1 MTRWSWL
8 ASDAPALEAP
18 SMPPALAGVAAD
30 ATATDAAASAWD
42 SVAMV
47 HLGDEADTLQPR
59 LLARFRV
66 ARRVSS
72 STTAEPSSSTDATHD
87 TEGGKERGERFAH
100 RHRAGSLCPLT
111 HGSRK
116 GGKRALL
123 TRIEDKSPSVRS
135 GAKAASGREPDRHG
149 PPRPPRRGHQGAAWL
164 KRGQSWRYPEVK
176 KKRGGNRLRLTSEG
190 RRLPPPRVKWRTG

>member
-30 ATATDAAASAWD
+30 ATATDAAARAWD
-42 SVAMV
+42 SVAMAD
-47 HLGDEADTLQPR
+47 LGDEAGNLQPT
-59 LLARFRV
+59 LECSLPLD
-66 ARRVSS
+66 RRVSS

-111 HGSRK
+111 HGSRR

-123 TRIEDKSPSVRS
+123 TRIE
-135 GAKAASGREPDRHG
+135 
-149 PPRPPRRGHQGAAWL
+149 
-164 KRGQSWRYPEVK
+164 
-176 KKRGGNRLRLTSEG
+176 N
-190 RRLPPPRVKWRTG
+190 